1 MVHFHFCPQGSLRSR
16 VYSVAL
22 QGNPG
27 TPPSLVGPKIR
38 SLGNFWELWVVGTHG
53 NINDITADI
62 VEDRYRRKWV
72 VESRVDSK
80 IIALA
85 GIFRC
90 AKL

>member
-1 MVHFHFCPQGSLRSR
+1 MD
-16 VYSVAL
+16 
-22 QGNPG
+22 
-27 TPPSLVGPKIR
+27 
-38 SLGNFWELWVVGTHG
+38 G
-53 NINDITADI
+53 NINDITADV
-62 VEDRYRRKWV
+62 VEDRYGRKWV